1 MTITLDKA
9 KELIESVFSFDYVGN
24 TMIKVRRDTDSAEAR
39 DALINDLV
47 ENARKEAAG
56 GSDEDVSALKQAA
69 TERVDQFIQG
79 TKASQT
85 GCGGTKK
92 LS

>member
-1 MTITLDKA
+1 MTMTKDRA
-9 KELIESVFSFDYVGN
+9 KELIESVFSFDYVGD
-24 TMIKVRRDTDSAEAR
+24 TMIKLRRDTDSAEAR
-39 DALINDLV
+39 EALINDLV
-47 ENARKEAAG
+47 ENATKES
-56 GSDEDVSALKQAA
+56 GSTEDNAALKQAA

-92 LS
+92 LT

>member
-9 KELIESVFSFDYVGN
+9 KELIESVFSFDYVGD

-39 DALINDLV
+39 EALINDLI
-47 ENARKEAAG
+47 ENAKKEAG
-56 GSDEDVSALKQAA
+56 GSDEDVSALRQAA